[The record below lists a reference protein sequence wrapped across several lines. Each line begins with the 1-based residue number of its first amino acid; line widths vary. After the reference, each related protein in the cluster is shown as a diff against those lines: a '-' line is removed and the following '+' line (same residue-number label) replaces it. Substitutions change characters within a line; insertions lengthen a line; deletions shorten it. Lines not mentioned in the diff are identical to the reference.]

1 MMSIKPKILIASVA
15 FLLVMSGS
23 IYAAVKNP
31 RIFINGVEFASSALN
46 LKMEN
51 GTAMVSLKSIVD
63 ELRGKVVYQDNAFYI
78 TMPESSSELQMQITS
93 LEYGLQAYS
102 PEDAAQT
109 WIRGVQRRS
118 GGMQYAVLSPKLRL
132 QTKQEFM
139 ANFWVTGV
147 SSPHMGR
154 VDALQTKT
162 ISPDQVQISFNYPL
176 VAQDQVIGTGSAVL
190 TVDKIK
196 RESFA
201 YWAISR
207 IALKDPGDTGVMVG
221 ATKLE

>member
-15 FLLVMSGS
+15 GLLVMSGS

-63 ELRGKVVYQDNAFYI
+63 ELRGKVVYKDNVFYI
-78 TMPESSSELQMQITS
+78 TMPEASELQMQITS
-93 LEYGLQAYS
+93 LEYGLQAYT
-102 PEDAAQT
+102 PEDAVQT

-118 GGMQYAVLSPKLRL
+118 GGMQYAVLSPKLRD
-132 QTKQEFM
+132 QTKQEFI

-147 SSPHMGR
+147 SSPHMGK

-207 IALKDPGDTGVMVG
+207 IALKDPGDTGVMIG
-221 ATKLE
+221 AVKLE